1 VPEQGSVA
9 GLLAAAGQGLRLAA
23 GPKAFVRVGD
33 RTLLQWAVL
42 ALQDVVD
49 DIVVAVAEADVAR
62 AQSLAP
68 AARVIA
74 GGASRQATVARLV
87 RATEAEVVLVH
98 DAARP
103 FLPEA
108 VARRVAAG
116 ARSAGAATAAL
127 RLADTIVEVE
137 TGVTLER
144 DRLRAVQTPQGFL
157 RSLLLEAHARAEAEG
172 FEATDDAALVR
183 RLGRQ
188 VELVEGSPLLH
199 KITTSEDLRLAAALE
214 ELWLEQRSRG
224 TPP

>member
-1 VPEQGSVA
+1 MPEQGAVA

-23 GPKAFVRVGD
+23 GPKAFVTVGD

-49 DIVVAVAEADVAR
+49 EIVVAVAEGDVAR
-62 AQSLAP
+62 ARALVP
-68 AARVIA
+68 GVRVIA
-74 GGASRQATVARLV
+74 GGASRQATVGRLV
-87 RATEAEVVLVH
+87 HATDAEVVLVH

-108 VARRVAAG
+108 VARRVTAGARAAG
-116 ARSAGAATAAL
+116 AASAAL
-127 RLADTIVEVE
+127 RLADTIVEVD
-137 TGVTLER
+137 TGATLQR
-144 DRLRAVQTPQGFL
+144 DRLRAIQTPQGFV
-157 RSLLLEAHARAEAEG
+157 RRLLGEAHARAEAEG

-183 RLGRQ
+183 RLGRK

-199 KITTSEDLRLAAALE
+199 KITTPEDLRLAAALE